1 MSVDGSLWYVKL
13 ADGDVER
20 VTLDQLDEAFQNG
33 QIDENTMVL
42 AAGSDQWL
50 KLSDLLGL
58 ADATPPPP
66 PPTPAPQGFTRAPVA
81 QPQYFQPPAPIAMR
95 PPSAAIPAMQ
105 PRPMMRPPVAMPVM
119 SGAVS
124 VRPVTFD
131 LGNQFDAGDVSYPKR
146 SRKGL
151 VVGFFGT
158 AAVLGG
164 AAFFV
169 ATRAAHSTSASD
181 ATPVFAAAIAP
192 PAAPPAPP
200 PMQVTPAPPSNP
212 QGAMP
217 GPSPVMDPTQRLS
230 DDQKQRLLEAE
241 KKSKS
246 HAKSHG
252 GGGSGGGGTATAS
265 RSKSSS
271 ATFTTTGSKYDPLN
285 SSM

>member
-20 VTLDQLDEAFQNG
+20 FTLDQLDEAFQNG
-33 QIDENTMVL
+33 QIDENTTVL

-66 PPTPAPQGFTRAPVA
+66 PPTPTPQAFTGAPAARQQAFH
-81 QPQYFQPPAPIAMR
+81 PPAPIAT
-95 PPSAAIPAMQ
+95 PPHAAIPAMQ
-105 PRPMMRPPVAMPVM
+105 AKPMIRPPAGMPVM
-119 SGAVS
+119 AGAVS

-131 LGNQFDAGDVSYPKR
+131 LGNQFDGGDVSYPKR

-151 VVGFFGT
+151 VVGFLGT
-158 AAVLGG
+158 AAVLGA

-169 ATRAAHSTSASD
+169 VTRTAQSASAAD
-181 ATPVFAAAIAP
+181 TTPVFAAAIAP
-192 PAAPPAPP
+192 AAPMP
-200 PMQVTPAPPSNP
+200 VTPTPPSTP
-212 QGAMP
+212 QTSMP
-217 GPSPVMDPTQRLS
+217 GLSPVMDPTQRLS
-230 DDQKQRLLEAE
+230 DDQKQKLLEAE
-241 KKSKS
+241 KKTKS
-246 HAKSHG
+246 HPKGHG
-252 GGGSGGGGTATAS
+252 GGGGGGGTATAS

>member
-66 PPTPAPQGFTRAPVA
+66 TPAPQAFTRMPAA

-95 PPSAAIPAMQ
+95 PLPAAMPAMQ
-105 PRPMMRPPVAMPVM
+105 ARPMMRPPVAMPVM
-119 SGAVS
+119 AGAVS

-131 LGNQFDAGDVSYPKR
+131 LGDQFDAGDVSYPKR

-151 VVGFFGT
+151 VVGFLGT
-158 AAVLGG
+158 AAVLGA

-169 ATRAAHSTSASD
+169 ATRAAHSTSAAD
-181 ATPVFAAAIAP
+181 TTPVFAAAIAP
-192 PAAPPAPP
+192 PEAPPAMP
-200 PMQVTPAPPSNP
+200 PMAVAPTRPSTPQS
-212 QGAMP
+212 AMP

-230 DDQKQRLLEAE
+230 DDQKQKLLEAE
-241 KKSKS
+241 KKGKS

-252 GGGSGGGGTATAS
+252 GGGGGGGTATAS